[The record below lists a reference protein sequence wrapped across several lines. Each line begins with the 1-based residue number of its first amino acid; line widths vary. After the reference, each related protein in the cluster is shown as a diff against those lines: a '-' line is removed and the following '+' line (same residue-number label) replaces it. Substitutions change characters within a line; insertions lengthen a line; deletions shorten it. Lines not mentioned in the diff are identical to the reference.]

1 MIRVQLISLQNS
13 IKIDEEDIVQTEDKL
28 KKDAKKTTTTEE
40 EIVRDDLLIID
51 L

>member
-1 MIRVQLISLQNS
+1 MIEVQSISLQNS

-28 KKDAKKTTTTEE
+28 KKETKKTTTTEE
-40 EIVRDDLLIID
+40 EIVSDDLLFSD